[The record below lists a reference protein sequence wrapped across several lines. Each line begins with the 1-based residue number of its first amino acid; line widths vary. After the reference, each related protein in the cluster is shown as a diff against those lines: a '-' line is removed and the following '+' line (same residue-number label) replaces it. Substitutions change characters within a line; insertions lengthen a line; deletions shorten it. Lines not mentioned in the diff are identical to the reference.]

1 MELEIG
7 SRIVTVTHE
16 DKIVHE
22 LRNLIRR
29 KETLQI

>member
-1 MELEIG
+1 MKLEVG
-7 SRIVTVTHE
+7 SRIVTVTQG
-16 DKIVHE
+16 DKIVQK